1 MYCKACCKAF
11 FFLFTYIFIF
21 VRLKVMIGGIKM
33 EKNNKGLI
41 ILVVILIIM
50 VLSLGGYIVYDKLI
64 DNNKN
69 DVVDKTDDKV
79 DNNEDDNKVV
89 QDTKEESI
97 LGDYFGTKIINIDQT
112 HITTEVSMRLIDEN
126 NAMLKVSIPEV
137 DVSTYLGTYTK
148 MEDGTLNFS
157 FNKIIWNSGEVTALT
172 PVKNISLKENNK
184 EYTYEMKN
192 SLTSSSDTVLLSKT
206 TSSEVKKD
214 LDDAYQTLNNN

>member
-1 MYCKACCKAF
+1 
-11 FFLFTYIFIF
+11 
-21 VRLKVMIGGIKM
+21 M

-79 DNNEDDNKVV
+79 DNNDDDNKVV

-97 LGDYFGTKIINIDQT
+97 LGDYFGTKVINIDQT

-184 EYTYEMKN
+184 AYTYEMKN

>member
-1 MYCKACCKAF
+1 
-11 FFLFTYIFIF
+11 
-21 VRLKVMIGGIKM
+21 M

-50 VLSLGGYIVYDKLI
+50 VLSLGGYIIYDKFI

-69 DVVDKTDDKV
+69 NVVDKTNDKV
-79 DNNEDDNKVV
+79 DNSEVDNEDDNKVV

-97 LGDYFGTKIINIDQT
+97 LGDYVGTKLINIDGT
-112 HITTEVSMRLIDEN
+112 NIITEVSMRLIDEN

-148 MEDGTLNFS
+148 TEDGTLNFS

-184 EYTYEMKN
+184 EYTYELKN

-214 LDDAYQTLNNN
+214 LDNAYQTLNNN

>member
-1 MYCKACCKAF
+1 
-11 FFLFTYIFIF
+11 
-21 VRLKVMIGGIKM
+21 M

-50 VLSLGGYIVYDKLI
+50 VLSLGGYIIYDKFI

-69 DVVDKTDDKV
+69 NVVDKTNDKV
-79 DNNEDDNKVV
+79 DNSEVDNEDDNKVV
-89 QDTKEESI
+89 QDTKKESV
-97 LGDYFGTKIINIDQT
+97 LGDYVGTKLINIDGT
-112 HITTEVSMRLIDEN
+112 NITTEVSMRLIDEN

-184 EYTYEMKN
+184 EYTYELKN

-214 LDDAYQTLNNN
+214 LDNAYQTLNNN

>member
-1 MYCKACCKAF
+1 M
-11 FFLFTYIFIF
+11 
-21 VRLKVMIGGIKM
+21 G
-33 EKNNKGLI
+33 KNNKGLI

-50 VLSLGGYIVYDKLI
+50 VLSLGGYIIYDKFI

-69 DVVDKTDDKV
+69 NVVDKTDDKV
-79 DNNEDDNKVV
+79 DNSEAGNEDDNKVV

-97 LGDYFGTKIINIDQT
+97 LGDYVGTKLINIDGT
-112 HITTEVSMRLIDEN
+112 NITTEVSMRLIDEN
-126 NAMLKVSIPEV
+126 NAMLRVSIPEV

-148 MEDGTLNFS
+148 TEDGTLNFS

-184 EYTYEMKN
+184 EYTYELKN

-206 TSSEVKKD
+206 TSSEVKKN
-214 LDDAYQTLNNN
+214 LDNAYQTLNNN

>member
-1 MYCKACCKAF
+1 
-11 FFLFTYIFIF
+11 
-21 VRLKVMIGGIKM
+21 M

-50 VLSLGGYIVYDKLI
+50 VLSLGGYIIYDKFI

-69 DVVDKTDDKV
+69 NVVDKTYDKV
-79 DNNEDDNKVV
+79 DNSEVDNEDDNKVV

-97 LGDYFGTKIINIDQT
+97 LGDYVGTKLINIDGT
-112 HITTEVSMRLIDEN
+112 NITTEVSMRLIDEN
-126 NAMLKVSIPEV
+126 NAMLKVFIPEV

-148 MEDGTLNFS
+148 TEDGTLNFS

-184 EYTYEMKN
+184 EYTYELKN

-214 LDDAYQTLNNN
+214 LDNAYQTLNNN

>member
-1 MYCKACCKAF
+1 
-11 FFLFTYIFIF
+11 
-21 VRLKVMIGGIKM
+21 M

-79 DNNEDDNKVV
+79 DNNDDDNKVV

-97 LGDYFGTKIINIDQT
+97 LGDYFGTKVINIDQT

-172 PVKNISLKENNK
+172 PIKNISLKENNK

>member
-1 MYCKACCKAF
+1 
-11 FFLFTYIFIF
+11 
-21 VRLKVMIGGIKM
+21 M

-50 VLSLGGYIVYDKLI
+50 VLSLGGYIIYDKFI

-69 DVVDKTDDKV
+69 NVVDKADDKV
-79 DNNEDDNKVV
+79 DNSEAGNEDDNKVV

-97 LGDYFGTKIINIDQT
+97 LGDYVGTKLINIDGT
-112 HITTEVSMRLIDEN
+112 NITTEVSMRLIDEN

-148 MEDGTLNFS
+148 TEDGTLNFS

-184 EYTYEMKN
+184 EYTYELKN
-192 SLTSSSDTVLLSKT
+192 SLTSSSDIVLLSKT

-214 LDDAYQTLNNN
+214 LDNAYQTLNNN

>member
-1 MYCKACCKAF
+1 
-11 FFLFTYIFIF
+11 
-21 VRLKVMIGGIKM
+21 M

-79 DNNEDDNKVV
+79 DNNDDDNKVV

-97 LGDYFGTKIINIDQT
+97 LGDYFGTKVINIDQT

-137 DVSTYLGTYTK
+137 DVSTYLGTYNK

-184 EYTYEMKN
+184 EYTYELKN

-214 LDDAYQTLNNN
+214 LDNAYQTLNNN

>member
-1 MYCKACCKAF
+1 M
-11 FFLFTYIFIF
+11 
-21 VRLKVMIGGIKM
+21 G
-33 EKNNKGLI
+33 KNNKGLI

-50 VLSLGGYIVYDKLI
+50 VLSLGGYIVYDKFI
-64 DNNKN
+64 DSNKN
-69 DVVDKTDDKV
+69 NVVDKTDDKV
-79 DNNEDDNKVV
+79 DNSEVDNEDDNKIV

-97 LGDYFGTKIINIDQT
+97 LGDYVGTKLINIDGT
-112 HITTEVSMRLIDEN
+112 NITTEVSMRLIDEN

-157 FNKIIWNSGEVTALT
+157 FNKIIWNSGEVTVLT

-184 EYTYEMKN
+184 EYTYELKN

-214 LDDAYQTLNNN
+214 LDNAYQTLNNN

>member
-1 MYCKACCKAF
+1 M
-11 FFLFTYIFIF
+11 
-21 VRLKVMIGGIKM
+21 G
-33 EKNNKGLI
+33 KNNKGLI

-50 VLSLGGYIVYDKLI
+50 VLSLGGYIIYDKFI

-69 DVVDKTDDKV
+69 NVVDKTDDKV
-79 DNNEDDNKVV
+79 DNSEAGNEDDNKVV

-97 LGDYFGTKIINIDQT
+97 LGDYVGTKLINIDGT
-112 HITTEVSMRLIDEN
+112 NITTEVSMRLIDEN

-184 EYTYEMKN
+184 EYTYELKN

-206 TSSEVKKD
+206 TSSEVKKN
-214 LDDAYQTLNNN
+214 LDNAYQTLNNN

>member
-1 MYCKACCKAF
+1 M
-11 FFLFTYIFIF
+11 
-21 VRLKVMIGGIKM
+21 V
-33 EKNNKGLI
+33 KNNKGLI

-50 VLSLGGYIVYDKLI
+50 VLSLGGYIIYDKFI

-69 DVVDKTDDKV
+69 NVVDKTNDKV
-79 DNNEDDNKVV
+79 DNSEVDNEDDNKVV
-89 QDTKEESI
+89 QDTKKESI
-97 LGDYFGTKIINIDQT
+97 LGDYVGTKLINIDGT
-112 HITTEVSMRLIDEN
+112 NITTEVSMRLIDEN

-148 MEDGTLNFS
+148 TEDGTLNFS

-184 EYTYEMKN
+184 EYTYELKN
-192 SLTSSSDTVLLSKT
+192 SLTSSSDTVLLSKI

-214 LDDAYQTLNNN
+214 LDNAYQTLNNN

>member
-1 MYCKACCKAF
+1 MKCIVKDAVKHSFIY
-11 FFLFTYIFIF
+11 LFICAK
-21 VRLKVMIGGIKM
+21 LKIVIGGIKM

-50 VLSLGGYIVYDKLI
+50 VLSLGGYIVYDKFI
-64 DNNKN
+64 DINKN
-69 DVVDKTDDKV
+69 SVVDKT

-97 LGDYFGTKIINIDQT
+97 LGDYVGTKLINIDGT
-112 HITTEVSMRLIDEN
+112 NITIEVSMRLIDEN
-126 NAMLKVSIPEV
+126 NALLKVSIPEV

-148 MEDGTLNFS
+148 TEDGTLNFS

-184 EYTYEMKN
+184 EYTYELKN

-206 TSSEVKKD
+206 TSLEVKKD
-214 LDDAYQTLNNN
+214 LDNAYQTLNNN

>member
-1 MYCKACCKAF
+1 
-11 FFLFTYIFIF
+11 
-21 VRLKVMIGGIKM
+21 M

-50 VLSLGGYIVYDKLI
+50 VLSLGGYIVYDKFI

-69 DVVDKTDDKV
+69 NVVDKTNDKV
-79 DNNEDDNKVV
+79 DNSEVDNEDDNKIV

-97 LGDYFGTKIINIDQT
+97 LGDYVGTKLINIDGT
-112 HITTEVSMRLIDEN
+112 NITTEVSMRLIDEN

-148 MEDGTLNFS
+148 TEDGTLNFS

-184 EYTYEMKN
+184 EYTYELKN

-214 LDDAYQTLNNN
+214 LDNAYQTLNNN

>member
-1 MYCKACCKAF
+1 M
-11 FFLFTYIFIF
+11 
-21 VRLKVMIGGIKM
+21 G
-33 EKNNKGLI
+33 KNNKGLI

-50 VLSLGGYIVYDKLI
+50 VLSLGGYIIYDKFI

-69 DVVDKTDDKV
+69 NVVDKTDDKV
-79 DNNEDDNKVV
+79 DNSEAGNEDDNKVV

-97 LGDYFGTKIINIDQT
+97 LGDYVGTKLINIDGT
-112 HITTEVSMRLIDEN
+112 NITTEVSMRLIDEN

-148 MEDGTLNFS
+148 TEDGTLNFS

-184 EYTYEMKN
+184 EYTYELKN

-214 LDDAYQTLNNN
+214 LDNAYQTLNNNVEF

>member
-1 MYCKACCKAF
+1 M
-11 FFLFTYIFIF
+11 
-21 VRLKVMIGGIKM
+21 G
-33 EKNNKGLI
+33 KNNKGLI

-50 VLSLGGYIVYDKLI
+50 VLSLGGYIVYDKFI

-69 DVVDKTDDKV
+69 NVVDKTNDKV
-79 DNNEDDNKVV
+79 DNSEVDNEDDNKIV

-97 LGDYFGTKIINIDQT
+97 LGNYVGTKLINIDGT
-112 HITTEVSMRLIDEN
+112 NITTEVSMRLIDEN

-148 MEDGTLNFS
+148 TEDGTLNFS

-184 EYTYEMKN
+184 EYTYELKN

-214 LDDAYQTLNNN
+214 LDNAYQTLNNN

>member
-1 MYCKACCKAF
+1 
-11 FFLFTYIFIF
+11 
-21 VRLKVMIGGIKM
+21 M

-79 DNNEDDNKVV
+79 DNSEAGNEDDNKVV

>member
-1 MYCKACCKAF
+1 M
-11 FFLFTYIFIF
+11 
-21 VRLKVMIGGIKM
+21 G
-33 EKNNKGLI
+33 KNNKGLI

-50 VLSLGGYIVYDKLI
+50 VLSLGGYIIYDKFI
-64 DNNKN
+64 YNNKN
-69 DVVDKTDDKV
+69 NVVDKTDDKV
-79 DNNEDDNKVV
+79 DNSEAGNEDDNKVV

-97 LGDYFGTKIINIDQT
+97 LGDYVGTKLINIDGT
-112 HITTEVSMRLIDEN
+112 NITTEVSMRLIDEN

-148 MEDGTLNFS
+148 TEDGTLNFS

-184 EYTYEMKN
+184 EYTYELKN

-206 TSSEVKKD
+206 TSSEVKKN
-214 LDDAYQTLNNN
+214 LDNAYQTLNNN

>member
-1 MYCKACCKAF
+1 
-11 FFLFTYIFIF
+11 
-21 VRLKVMIGGIKM
+21 M

-50 VLSLGGYIVYDKLI
+50 VLSLGGYIIYDKFI

-69 DVVDKTDDKV
+69 NVVDKTDDKV
-79 DNNEDDNKVV
+79 DNSEAGNEDDNKVV

-97 LGDYFGTKIINIDQT
+97 LGDYVGTKLINIDGT
-112 HITTEVSMRLIDEN
+112 NITTEVSMRLIDEN
-126 NAMLKVSIPEV
+126 NAMLKVFIPEV

-184 EYTYEMKN
+184 EYTYELKN
-192 SLTSSSDTVLLSKT
+192 SLTSSSDIVLLSKT

-214 LDDAYQTLNNN
+214 LDNAYQTLNNN

>member
-1 MYCKACCKAF
+1 M
-11 FFLFTYIFIF
+11 
-21 VRLKVMIGGIKM
+21 G
-33 EKNNKGLI
+33 KNNKGLI

-50 VLSLGGYIVYDKLI
+50 VLSLGGYIVNDKFI

-69 DVVDKTDDKV
+69 NVVDKTNDKV
-79 DNNEDDNKVV
+79 DNSEVDNEDDNKIV

-97 LGDYFGTKIINIDQT
+97 LGDYVGTKLINIDGT
-112 HITTEVSMRLIDEN
+112 NITTEVSMRLIDEN

-148 MEDGTLNFS
+148 TEDGTLNFS

-184 EYTYEMKN
+184 EYTYELKN

-206 TSSEVKKD
+206 TSSELKKD
-214 LDDAYQTLNNN
+214 LDNAYQTLNNN

>member
-1 MYCKACCKAF
+1 
-11 FFLFTYIFIF
+11 
-21 VRLKVMIGGIKM
+21 M
-33 EKNNKGLI
+33 ERKNNKGLI

-50 VLSLGGYIVYDKLI
+50 VLSLGGYIIYDKFI

-69 DVVDKTDDKV
+69 NVVDKTDDKV
-79 DNNEDDNKVV
+79 DNSEAGNEDDNKVV

-97 LGDYFGTKIINIDQT
+97 LGDYVGTKLINIDGT
-112 HITTEVSMRLIDEN
+112 NITTEVSMRLIDEN

-148 MEDGTLNFS
+148 TEDGTLNFS

-184 EYTYEMKN
+184 EYTYELKN

-206 TSSEVKKD
+206 TSSEVKKN
-214 LDDAYQTLNNN
+214 LDNAYQTLNNN

>member
-1 MYCKACCKAF
+1 
-11 FFLFTYIFIF
+11 
-21 VRLKVMIGGIKM
+21 M

-50 VLSLGGYIVYDKLI
+50 VLSLGGYIVYDKFI
-64 DNNKN
+64 DINKN
-69 DVVDKTDDKV
+69 NVVDKTDDKV
-79 DNNEDDNKVV
+79 DNSEVDNEDDNKVV
-89 QDTKEESI
+89 QDTKEESV
-97 LGDYFGTKIINIDQT
+97 LGDYVGTKLINIDGT
-112 HITTEVSMRLIDEN
+112 NITTEVSMRLIDEN

-148 MEDGTLNFS
+148 TEDGTLNFS

-184 EYTYEMKN
+184 EYTYELKN
-192 SLTSSSDTVLLSKT
+192 SLTSSSDIVLLSKT

-214 LDDAYQTLNNN
+214 LDNAYQTLNNN

>member
-1 MYCKACCKAF
+1 
-11 FFLFTYIFIF
+11 
-21 VRLKVMIGGIKM
+21 M

-50 VLSLGGYIVYDKLI
+50 VLSLGGYIIYDKFI

-69 DVVDKTDDKV
+69 NVVDKADDKV
-79 DNNEDDNKVV
+79 DNSEAGNEDDNKVV

-97 LGDYFGTKIINIDQT
+97 LGDYVGTKLINIDGT
-112 HITTEVSMRLIDEN
+112 NITTEVSMRLIDEN
-126 NAMLKVSIPEV
+126 NAMLKVFIPEV

-184 EYTYEMKN
+184 EYTYELKN
-192 SLTSSSDTVLLSKT
+192 SLTSSSDIVLLSKT
-206 TSSEVKKD
+206 TSSEVKKN
-214 LDDAYQTLNNN
+214 LDNAYQTLNNN

>member
-1 MYCKACCKAF
+1 
-11 FFLFTYIFIF
+11 
-21 VRLKVMIGGIKM
+21 M

-79 DNNEDDNKVV
+79 DNNDDDNKVV

-97 LGDYFGTKIINIDQT
+97 LGDYFGTKVINIDQT

-214 LDDAYQTLNNN
+214 LDDVYQTLNNN

>member
-1 MYCKACCKAF
+1 
-11 FFLFTYIFIF
+11 
-21 VRLKVMIGGIKM
+21 M

-79 DNNEDDNKVV
+79 DNSEAGNEDDNKVV

-184 EYTYEMKN
+184 EYTYELKN

-206 TSSEVKKD
+206 TSSDVKKD

>member
-1 MYCKACCKAF
+1 M
-11 FFLFTYIFIF
+11 
-21 VRLKVMIGGIKM
+21 G
-33 EKNNKGLI
+33 KNNKGLI

-50 VLSLGGYIVYDKLI
+50 VLSLGGYIIYDKFI

-69 DVVDKTDDKV
+69 NVVDKTDDKV
-79 DNNEDDNKVV
+79 DNSEAGNEDDNKVV

-97 LGDYFGTKIINIDQT
+97 LGDYVGTKLINIDGT
-112 HITTEVSMRLIDEN
+112 NITTEVSMRLIDEN

-148 MEDGTLNFS
+148 TEDGTLNFS

-184 EYTYEMKN
+184 KYTYELKN

-206 TSSEVKKD
+206 TSSELKKD
-214 LDDAYQTLNNN
+214 LDNAYQTLNNN

>member
-1 MYCKACCKAF
+1 
-11 FFLFTYIFIF
+11 
-21 VRLKVMIGGIKM
+21 M

-148 MEDGTLNFS
+148 TEDGTLNFS

>member
-1 MYCKACCKAF
+1 
-11 FFLFTYIFIF
+11 
-21 VRLKVMIGGIKM
+21 M

-79 DNNEDDNKVV
+79 DNNDDDNKVV

-97 LGDYFGTKIINIDQT
+97 LGDYFGTKVINIDQT

-148 MEDGTLNFS
+148 MEDRTLNFS

>member
-1 MYCKACCKAF
+1 M
-11 FFLFTYIFIF
+11 
-21 VRLKVMIGGIKM
+21 G
-33 EKNNKGLI
+33 KNNKGLI

-50 VLSLGGYIVYDKLI
+50 VLSLGGYIVYDKFI

-69 DVVDKTDDKV
+69 NVVDKTNDKV
-79 DNNEDDNKVV
+79 DNSEVDNEDDNKIV

-97 LGDYFGTKIINIDQT
+97 LGDYVGTKLINIDGT
-112 HITTEVSMRLIDEN
+112 NITTEVSMRLIDEN

-148 MEDGTLNFS
+148 TEDGTLNFS
-157 FNKIIWNSGEVTALT
+157 FNKIIWNSGEVTTLT

-184 EYTYEMKN
+184 EYTYELKN

-214 LDDAYQTLNNN
+214 LDNAYQTLNNN

>member
-1 MYCKACCKAF
+1 
-11 FFLFTYIFIF
+11 
-21 VRLKVMIGGIKM
+21 M

-79 DNNEDDNKVV
+79 DNNDDDNKVV

-97 LGDYFGTKIINIDQT
+97 LGDYFGTKVINIDQT
-112 HITTEVSMRLIDEN
+112 HITTEVSMRLI
-126 NAMLKVSIPEV
+126 

>member
-1 MYCKACCKAF
+1 
-11 FFLFTYIFIF
+11 
-21 VRLKVMIGGIKM
+21 M

-79 DNNEDDNKVV
+79 DNSEAGNEDDNKVV
-89 QDTKEESI
+89 QDTKEESV
-97 LGDYFGTKIINIDQT
+97 LGDYVGTKLTNIDGT
-112 HITTEVSMRLIDEN
+112 NITTEVSMRLIDEN

>member
-1 MYCKACCKAF
+1 
-11 FFLFTYIFIF
+11 
-21 VRLKVMIGGIKM
+21 M

-79 DNNEDDNKVV
+79 DNNDDDNKVV

-97 LGDYFGTKIINIDQT
+97 LGDYFGTKVINIDQT
-112 HITTEVSMRLIDEN
+112 HITIEVSMRLIDEN